1 MRNLLSRKPFER
13 GDRSGTRSWRDDELW
28 VVDLETTGL
37 NLRSDKIISY
47 GAIPIHHGRILMA
60 RATYGLVRITEAVP
74 APSACIHGIR
84 TQDLATAPPIND
96 AVAQLN
102 TLIGDRPI
110 IAHCAVI
117 ERTLL
122 RRAYRGCGRRLTN
135 RFIDTAPLAARALDV
150 PTKDGAISLEYA
162 ATKIGVPVHTPHHA
176 LGDAITTA
184 NLFLALASRLD
195 QQLGTT
201 PLSTAALIET
211 STHQKHST

>member
-1 MRNLLSRKPFER
+1 MRNLLSLKNFGH
-13 GDRSGTRSWRDDELW
+13 GDRSGSRSWRDDELW
-28 VVDLETTGL
+28 AVDLETTGL

-60 RATYGLVRITEAVP
+60 RATYGLVHIAEAVP

-84 TQDLATAPPIND
+84 TQDLAAAPPIKD
-96 AVAQLN
+96 AVAQLH

-135 RFIDTAPLAARALDV
+135 RFIDTAPLAARALGV
-150 PTKDGAISLEYA
+150 SITEGAISLEYA

-176 LGDAITTA
+176 LGDAVTTA
-184 NLFLALASRLD
+184 NLFLALASRLE
-195 QQLGTT
+195 QQLGT
-201 PLSTAALIET
+201 LSTAALIEI
-211 STHQKHST
+211 STKQKQST

>member
-1 MRNLLSRKPFER
+1 MRNPLSRTNSGR

-60 RATYGLVRITEAVP
+60 RATYGLVHIAEAVP

-84 TQDLATAPPIND
+84 TQDLAAAPPIKD
-96 AVAQLN
+96 AVAQLH

-110 IAHCAVI
+110 IAHYAVI

-135 RFIDTAPLAARALDV
+135 QFIDTAPLAARALQV
-150 PTKDGAISLEYA
+150 QIKDGAISLEYA
-162 ATKIGVPVHTPHHA
+162 ANKIGVPVHTPHHA
-176 LGDAITTA
+176 LGDAVTTA
-184 NLFLALASRLD
+184 NLFLALASRLER
-195 QQLGTT
+195 QLGTM

-211 STHQKHST
+211 STHQKHE

>member
-1 MRNLLSRKPFER
+1 MRNLLSRKNFGH
-13 GDRSGTRSWRDDELW
+13 GDRRGSRSWRDDELW

-47 GAIPIHHGRILMA
+47 GAIPIYHGRILMA
-60 RATYGLVRITEAVP
+60 RATYGLVHIAEAVP

-84 TQDLATAPPIND
+84 TQDLAAAPPIKD
-96 AVAQLN
+96 AVAQLH

-122 RRAYRGCGRRLTN
+122 RRAYRGCGHRLTN
-135 RFIDTAPLAARALDV
+135 RFIDTAPLAARALGV
-150 PTKDGAISLEYA
+150 SITEGAISLEYA

-176 LGDAITTA
+176 LGDAVTTA
-184 NLFLALASRLD
+184 NLFLALANRLE
-195 QQLGTT
+195 QQLGT
-201 PLSTAALIET
+201 LSTTALIEI
-211 STHQKHST
+211 STKQKQST

>member
-1 MRNLLSRKPFER
+1 MRNLLSRKNSGH
-13 GDRSGTRSWRDDELW
+13 GDRSGSRSWRDDELW

-47 GAIPIHHGRILMA
+47 GAIPIHRGRILMA
-60 RATYGLVRITEAVP
+60 RATYGLVHIAEAVP

-84 TQDLATAPPIND
+84 TQDLAAAPPIKD
-96 AVAQLN
+96 AVAQLH

-135 RFIDTAPLAARALDV
+135 RFIDTAPLAAHALGISIAE
-150 PTKDGAISLEYA
+150 GAISLEYA

-176 LGDAITTA
+176 LGDAVTTA
-184 NLFLALASRLD
+184 NLFLALASRLE
-195 QQLGTT
+195 QQLGT
-201 PLSTAALIET
+201 LSTAALIEI
-211 STHQKHST
+211 STKQKQST